1 MTEQQ
6 PTGPSLRVRGAR
18 WQAAQILCWSS
29 GQVEFY
35 VGVTERKGT
44 FKNSFYA
51 RASMTKRKG
60 DKRRQYA
67 INGAFGSAVAA
78 AIAIADAEA
87 DPLGP
92 ASPAGDRKPRTC
104 ALPAARHLP

>member
-1 MTEQQ
+1 M
-6 PTGPSLRVRGAR
+6 
-18 WQAAQILCWSS
+18 
-29 GQVEFY
+29 
-35 VGVTERKGT
+35 GVTERKGT

-92 ASPAGDRKPRTC
+92 ASPAGNRKPRTC
-104 ALPAARHLP
+104 ALPAARHVP